1 MPYKFVA
8 LTAEKIDGLRPVCDV
23 LMKKDHVLI
32 SIKGDKKL
40 YAEPP
45 NLRSISERLQR
56 GDVFAEPAE
65 FEFDGKYGPSS
76 MHAMSWMTYTFRFTD
91 NYLHIIESFYDLNSV
106 IEAQTFN
113 KFDNSGSDA
122 DPSCDTTSA
131 DSTST
136 ATDISYVSTKTKKTE
151 IFVTESIRL
160 DLETCIRKIR
170 GEWSYQKDEEFK
182 NDDGCSMI

>member
-8 LTAEKIDGLRPVCDV
+8 LTVERIDGLRPVCDV
-23 LMKKDHVLI
+23 LMKRDHIII

-56 GDVFAEPAE
+56 GDVFTEPAE

-76 MHAMSWMTYTFRFTD
+76 MHAMSWMKYTFRFAD
-91 NYLHIIESFYDLNSV
+91 NYLQIIESFYDLSSA
-106 IEAQTFN
+106 IDAQTFD
-113 KFDNSGSDA
+113 KSEPDA
-122 DPSCDTTSA
+122 DLDPSYDTTST

-136 ATDISYVSTKTKKTE
+136 STDVRYVSTKTKTTE
-151 IFVTESIRL
+151 IFITKSIRL
-160 DLETCIRKIR
+160 DLETCVRKIIC
-170 GEWSYQKDEEFK
+170 EWAYQKDEEFK
-182 NDDGCSMI
+182 NDDECSMI